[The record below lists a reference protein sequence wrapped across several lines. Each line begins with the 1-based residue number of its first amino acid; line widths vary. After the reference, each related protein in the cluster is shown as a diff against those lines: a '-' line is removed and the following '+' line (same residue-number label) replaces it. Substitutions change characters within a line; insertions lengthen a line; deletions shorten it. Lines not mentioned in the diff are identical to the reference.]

1 MARGWRRE
9 EVGMVLGAGGQ
20 SGDWEGIKMIEPSV
34 RGAWLE
40 SDRNWCEGVT
50 VFIAI
55 YGSLE
60 LELAL

>member
-1 MARGWRRE
+1 
-9 EVGMVLGAGGQ
+9 MVLGAGGQ
-20 SGDWEGIKMIEPSV
+20 PRDWEGIKMVEPSV
-34 RGAWLE
+34 QGAWLD
-40 SDRNWCEGVT
+40 SDTNWCEGVT